1 MIRQAFRRALLG
13 AGLATAAL
21 LALPAAAQQA
31 GQQAGQPAYPSR
43 SITIVVPFAA
53 GGPTDTVTRL
63 VAEVMGRDLGQ
74 PVVVENVGGAGGT
87 LGAARVAQARPDGYT
102 LLLHH
107 IGMGTTPALYRRL
120 AYDPVGGFETIGL
133 VTEVPMTVIAR
144 KDIAANSLAELV
156 ALVRRDQ
163 TKINYANAG
172 IGAAS
177 HLCGLLLQK
186 AIDAPMTTVPYRG
199 TGPAMTDLI
208 GGTVDVMCDQTTN
221 TTQQI
226 RAGSVKV
233 FAVTTPQRLPA
244 LPEVPT
250 AAEAGLPGF
259 EVTVWHGLYAPKGTP
274 AEITT
279 RLSRALQAALRDEKL
294 VARFADLGTAP
305 VAQERAT
312 PEAHRAFWQADIAK
326 WRPVI
331 QAAGQYA
338 D

>member
-1 MIRQAFRRALLG
+1 MIRRH
-13 AGLATAAL
+13 L
-21 LALPAAAQQA
+21 LALLPALALGLAAANPAQA
-31 GQQAGQPAYPSR
+31 QGAFPNRPV
-43 SITIVVPFAA
+43 TVLVPFAA
-53 GGPTDTVTRL
+53 GGPTDTVSRL

-87 LGAARVAQARPDGYT
+87 LGAARVAQARPDGYY

-107 IGMGTTPALYRRL
+107 IGMGTTPSLYRRL
-120 AYDPVGGFETIGL
+120 PYDAVNGFETIGL
-133 VTEVPMTVIAR
+133 VTEVPMTIIGR
-144 KDIAANSLAELV
+144 KDLPANTLPELV
-156 ALVRRDQ
+156 ALVRQQRE
-163 TKINYANAG
+163 KLNYANAG

-208 GGTVDVMCDQTTN
+208 GGTVDLMCDQTTN
-221 TTQQI
+221 TTEQI

-233 FAVTTPQRLPA
+233 FAVTTPQRLPTM
-244 LPEVPT
+244 PNVPT
-250 AAEAGLPGF
+250 AIEAGLPGM
-259 EVTVWHGLYAPKGTP
+259 EVSIWHGLYAPKGTP
-274 AEITT
+274 AEVIA
-279 RLSRALQAALRDEKL
+279 RLSKALQVALADEKL
-294 VARFADLGTAP
+294 GQRFRDLGTEP
-305 VAQERAT
+305 VSADRAT
-312 PEAHRAFWQADIAK
+312 PTAHREFWQADIAK